1 MDIKDRCKNCGH
13 EIALTA
19 EGVFHGKSQIE
30 SAVGTRNEVLVNCS
44 VDGCTCSQPASD
56 PLSDRSVIEVIP
68 GARRLIS
75 SLRDEGYDF
84 LTAAADIIDNSIQAG
99 AKEIRIR
106 MEFNGDH
113 SWFLIADNGRGMTG
127 AELTEAMRF
136 GSEREYGPN
145 ELGKF
150 GLGLKTASIS
160 QCRKLTVAS
169 RYASSESEIEIRQLN
184 IDRIEISNRWEIIS
198 IPKNEYSDV
207 LWNYL
212 VDKHGTVV
220 MWESLDRMMNYDPPD
235 GMKARNGFVRL
246 TRDLE
251 QHVSMTFHRFLSG
264 ELGEEKKISI
274 FINNIQVEPWDPF
287 ARSEKSVKVEEKT
300 IAVAGSNNVFR
311 VHYTAYV
318 LPPKD
323 KFSSTAAFSK
333 ASGPKGWNLQQGFY
347 VYRENRL
354 IQSGGWC
361 RMRVP
366 DEHTKLARI
375 ALDLGT
381 DADFNLALNIM
392 KNSITFPPS
401 MKQDME
407 PLVAKV
413 IKLANA
419 AYRPEKSKPP
429 SDQELSSGHKPSTS
443 IMSPYAGAGIS
454 GVIPEST
461 VNESK
466 ERKKLVKWYEI
477 DSDTIASSL
486 ERAARRIGET
496 DALRRIKMAL
506 IEDNP
511 QAASKIGW

>member
-1 MDIKDRCKNCGH
+1 MENDTDS
-13 EIALTA
+13 E
-19 EGVFHGKSQIE
+19 
-30 SAVGTRNEVLVNCS
+30 AVILLGDGRKIIDS
-44 VDGCTCSQPASD
+44 V
-56 PLSDRSVIEVIP
+56 P
-68 GARRLIS
+68 GAKRLIN
-75 SLRDEGYDF
+75 SLRDIGYDF
-84 LTAAADIIDNSIQAG
+84 VKAAADLVVNSREAG
-99 AKEIRIR
+99 AVNIEIR

-113 SWFLIADNGRGMTG
+113 SWFQVADDGRGMTSD
-127 AELTEAMRF
+127 ELNEAMRF
-136 GSEREYGPN
+136 GTERQYGPN

-150 GLGLKTASIS
+150 GLGMKTASIS

-169 RYASSESEIEIRQLN
+169 RANNPSAVLEIRQLN
-184 IDRIEISNRWEIIS
+184 LDRIEETNKWEIIS
-198 IPKNEYSDV
+198 IPKSDYSET
-207 LWNYL
+207 LWKSL
-212 VDKHGTVV
+212 EDHPGTVIQ
-220 MWESLDRMMNYDPPD
+220 WENLDRMLQYDPPD
-235 GMKARNGFVRL
+235 GMRARKGFVRL
-246 TRDLE
+246 ARDLE
-251 QHVSMTFHRFLSG
+251 EHVSMVFHRFLSG
-264 ELGEEKKISI
+264 ELGEERKISI
-274 FINNIQVEPWDPF
+274 FINGVRVEPWDPF
-287 ARSEKSVKVEEKT
+287 ARNEKSAKVEENT
-300 IAVAGSNNVFR
+300 IGVVGSYSVFR

-318 LPPKD
+318 LPPRD
-323 KFSSTAAFSK
+323 KFSSTAAFNR

-347 VYRENRL
+347 VYRENRM
-354 IQSGGWC
+354 IQGGGWC
-361 RMRVP
+361 RMRVA